1 MTPTFQ
7 GEMQL
12 AGWAESH
19 TSGAKLTFW
28 LPASADLEV
37 FRGMTARKGH
47 RAGQRFMAVLVEIG
61 DDELPVPQTVVQP
74 TAAPGPGP
82 KQKGGELARLA
93 GRWCG
98 DEMFRHWLGVDT
110 AEDAAENVRMACG
123 VTSRAELDH
132 NADAAKAFHRIYR
145 EPFIAYCRDAGIEL

>member
-28 LPASADLEV
+28 LPESDDLEV

-47 RAGQRFMAVLVEIG
+47 RAGQRFAVVLVEIG
-61 DDELPVPQTVVQP
+61 EDELPVSPPVVQEP
-74 TAAPGPGP
+74 AAPAP
-82 KQKGGELARLA
+82 KPKGGELARLA

-110 AEDAAENVRMACG
+110 ADDAAENVRMACG
-123 VTSRAELDH
+123 VMSRAELDH
-132 NADAAKAFHRIYR
+132 NSDAAQKFHRLYR
-145 EPFIAYCRDAGIEL
+145 EPFRQYCRDAGI

>member
-28 LPASADLEV
+28 LPESADLEV

-47 RAGQRFMAVLVEIG
+47 RAGQRFMAVLVEVG
-61 DDELPVPQTVVQP
+61 DDEMPVPQPVVQQP
-74 TAAPGPGP
+74 TAPAPKP
-82 KQKGGELARLA
+82 KGGELARLA

-123 VTSRAELDH
+123 VMSRAELDH
-132 NADAAKAFHRIYR
+132 DADAAQTFHRLYR
-145 EPFIAYCRDAGIEL
+145 EPFRQYCRDAGIEL